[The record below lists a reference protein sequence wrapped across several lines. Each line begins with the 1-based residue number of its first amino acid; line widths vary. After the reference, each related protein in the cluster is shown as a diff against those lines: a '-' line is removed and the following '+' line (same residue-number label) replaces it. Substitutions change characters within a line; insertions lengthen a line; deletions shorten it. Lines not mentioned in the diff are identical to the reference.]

1 MRYARPFTVRFR
13 HCDPA
18 GIVFYPRYFEMIN
31 DLFEDWFA
39 HLGQPFDRMHGTNAL
54 GVPTVSLQAD
64 FLRPC
69 RLGETLELTL
79 DLIALGRSSFE
90 LAYVFTHE
98 GEVRMRAK
106 AVVVFVSRE
115 SELTS
120 VPIPAEMRE
129 RMLPFLRPS
138 GETV

>member
-1 MRYARPFTVRFR
+1 MRYAHPFTVRFR

-39 HLGQPFDRMHGTNAL
+39 QLGQPFHAIHATNAT
-54 GVPTVSLQAD
+54 GVPTVSLQAE

-69 RLGETLELTL
+69 RLGETLEL
-79 DLIALGRSSFE
+79 ALELTELGKSSFK
-90 LAYVFTHE
+90 LAYMFTHE
-98 GEVRMRAK
+98 GEVRVRAN

-115 SELTS
+115 GELKS
-120 VPIPAEMRE
+120 VPIPAEVRE
-129 RMLPFLRPS
+129 RMLPFLRKS
-138 GETV
+138 GEPV

>member
-1 MRYARPFTVRFR
+1 MRYTRPFTIRFR

-64 FLRPC
+64 FLHPC
-69 RLGETLELTL
+69 RLGETLELSL
-79 DLIALGRSSFE
+79 AVEHLGRSSFE
-90 LAYVFTHE
+90 LTYVFTHQS
-98 GEVRMRAK
+98 EVRARAK

-115 SELTS
+115 GEMRS
-120 VPIPAEMRE
+120 VPIPPEVRE
-129 RMLPFLRPS
+129 RMLPFLVAS